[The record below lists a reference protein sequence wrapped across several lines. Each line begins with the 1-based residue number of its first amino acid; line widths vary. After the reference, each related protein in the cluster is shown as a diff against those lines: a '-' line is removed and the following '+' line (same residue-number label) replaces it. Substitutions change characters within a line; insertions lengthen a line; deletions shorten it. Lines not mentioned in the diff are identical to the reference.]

1 MAKKRIHIISA
12 VNAANVSK
20 SGTTY
25 TIRDVCG
32 AVDDIVMNR
41 RLYPADQLAA
51 GVKSLNGKPA
61 PAGHPKNS
69 KGQHISA
76 ANGEAL
82 ATAWIGAYCTNAR
95 HEGGRTLTDIVV
107 NGDMAQATDQGKKL
121 VARLDAAIA
130 GTNAEPIHVSTGL
143 NLIEVVANGESHGKK
158 YSSIATNLHYDHLA
172 ILLDEPGAGTPEEG
186 VGMFLNSEGGEDEIE
201 TIKVNQDPED
211 RRYEGAIGWL
221 RSFFTNKDISFDQIY
236 DGLRVGLPQN
246 SWIREVF
253 ASYAVWSDEAGKLW
267 RQDYHVAES
276 GSVAWVG
283 QPVEVVRQVSYEPIT
298 NHQEVD
304 IVKEQIIAALNAAG
318 IKTEGLSD
326 TQVLAAYNSLVNKP
340 LEEKLTAANSRIA
353 DLETAQAAVVNAER
367 DALATELAVNS
378 SLTVDDFKLMPLER
392 LKELKAKAAPVSV
405 GNKQTQTQ
413 PGDEFKGYS
422 INSHFDEGAK

>member
-1 MAKKRIHIISA
+1 M
-12 VNAANVSK
+12 
-20 SGTTY
+20 
-25 TIRDVCG
+25 
-32 AVDDIVMNR
+32 
-41 RLYPADQLAA
+41 
-51 GVKSLNGKPA
+51 
-61 PAGHPKNS
+61 
-69 KGQHISA
+69 
-76 ANGEAL
+76 
-82 ATAWIGAYCTNAR
+82 
-95 HEGGRTLTDIVV
+95 TDIVV
-107 NGDMAQATDQGKKL
+107 NGDMAQATEQGKKL
-121 VARLDAAIA
+121 VARLDAAIE
-130 GTNAEPIHVSTGL
+130 GTNADPIHVSTGL

-201 TIKVNQDPED
+201 TISVNQDPED

-221 RSFFTNKDISFDQIY
+221 RSLFTNKDISFDQIY
-236 DGLRVGLPQN
+236 DGLRVGLPEN

-318 IKTEGLSD
+318 IKTEGLDD
-326 TQVLAAYNSLVNKP
+326 TQALAAYNALVKKP
-340 LEEKLTAANSRIA
+340 GKTSWQQPTR
-353 DLETAQAAVVNAER
+353 
-367 DALATELAVNS
+367 ALLS
-378 SLTVDDFKLMPLER
+378 WRPPRPQS
-392 LKELKAKAAPVSV
+392 
-405 GNKQTQTQ
+405 
-413 PGDEFKGYS
+413 
-422 INSHFDEGAK
+422 

>member
-1 MAKKRIHIISA
+1 MSTKRVHIVSA

-20 SGTTY
+20 TDNTY

-41 RLYPADQLAA
+41 MLYPADQLAA
-51 GVKSLNGKPA
+51 GVKSLEGKPA

-76 ANGEAL
+76 SNGEAL
-82 ATAWIGAYCTNAR
+82 ASTWIGAYCTNAR

-107 NGDMAQATDQGKKL
+107 NGEMAQATEQGKKL
-121 VARLDAAIA
+121 VSRLDAAID

-143 NLIEVVANGESHGKK
+143 NLIPIAANGESRGKK
-158 YSSIATNLHYDHLA
+158 YNAIVTNIQYDHLA
-172 ILLDEPGAGTPEEG
+172 ILLDEAGAGTPEQG

-201 TIKVNQDPED
+201 TIHVNQEPED
-211 RRYEGAIGWL
+211 WRYEGAIGWL
-221 RSFFTNKDISFDQIY
+221 RSLFANKELSFDQIY
-236 DGLRVGLPQN
+236 DGLRTGLPERA
-246 SWIREVF
+246 WIREVF
-253 ASYAVWSDEAGKLW
+253 ASYAIWTDESGKLW
-267 RQDYHVAES
+267 RQDYHTAES

-298 NHQEVD
+298 NTQEVD
-304 IVKEQIIAALNAAG
+304 IVKDQIIVVLNAAG
-318 IKTEGLSD
+318 IATEGLTD
-326 TQVLAAYNSLVNKP
+326 AQLLAAYNSLARKP
-340 LEEKLTAANSRIA
+340 VEEKLTAANSRIA
-353 DLETAQAAVVNAER
+353 ELETAQAAIQNAER

-378 SLTVDDFKLMPLER
+378 SLTVDDFKLMPLAR

-405 GNKQTQTQ
+405 SNSQAAKQ

-422 INSHFDEGAK
+422 INSLIDEGAK

>member
-82 ATAWIGAYCTNAR
+82 ASAWIGAYCTNAR

-107 NGDMAQATDQGKKL
+107 NGDMAQATEQGKKL
-121 VARLDAAIA
+121 VERLDAAIA
-130 GTNAEPIHVSTGL
+130 GTNADPIHVSTGL

-201 TIKVNQDPED
+201 TISVHNDPED

-221 RSFFTNKDISFDQIY
+221 RSLFANKEISFDQIY

-246 SWIREVF
+246 AWLREVF
-253 ASYAVWSDEAGKLW
+253 TSHAIWTDEAGKLW
-267 RQDYHVAES
+267 RQDYHTAES

-283 QPVEVVRQVSYEPIT
+283 KPVEVVRQVSYEPIT

-318 IKTEGLSD
+318 IKTEGLND

-405 GNKQTQTQ
+405 GNSQAAKK
-413 PGDEFKGYS
+413 PGDEFAGYS